1 MKRRLF
7 AMTLPALLTL
17 GPIMPDVRGPAYVPS
32 QDQTVFRARTDIV
45 AIDVAVSDGR
55 KPVLTLTKEDF
66 ELRDNGAVQSI
77 ADFDREKLPLDVT
90 LTIDL
95 SGSMNASKVAT
106 IERALGQVGA
116 SLDERDRCAIVSFTS
131 FVSEQ
136 RPMLPA
142 PVSPKLTVKP
152 RGGTSIVDALL
163 LSLVT
168 EPKADR
174 RQLGLMMTDGEDT
187 SSVFD
192 LQTTVETAKY
202 ANRQASFVIVRDGG
216 TLMDGRMLTL
226 FRMVSSTTGGLVI
239 ELQKHDDLSKAF
251 LAAIESFRT
260 SYILR
265 YKPTNLG
272 TKSWHDVEVKVKKG
286 NYTVRARRGYFG
298 S

>member
-1 MKRRLF
+1 VRL
-7 AMTLPALLTL
+7 ASIALALSALLGL
-17 GPIMPDVRGPAYVPS
+17 ADLD
-32 QDQTVFRARTDIV
+32 QQTVFRARADIV

-66 ELRDNGAVQSI
+66 ELRDNGVVQSI

-95 SGSMNASKVAT
+95 SGSMNQNKIAT
-106 IERALGQVGA
+106 IERALGQVSN
-116 SLDERDRCAIVSFTS
+116 SLGEHDRCAVVSFTS
-131 FVSEQ
+131 LVTEQ
-136 RPMLPA
+136 RPMLSP
-142 PVSPKLTVKP
+142 PLSPKLAVKP

-168 EPKADR
+168 EPRTDR
-174 RQLGLMMTDGEDT
+174 RQFGLMMTDGEDT

-192 LQTTVETAKY
+192 LQTTIETAKY
-202 ANRQASFVIVRDGG
+202 ANRQASFVIVRDGD
-216 TLMDGRMLTL
+216 TLMDGRMLAL

-239 ELQKHDDLSKAF
+239 ELQKGDDLSNAF

-265 YKPTNLG
+265 YKPTTLAAKG
-272 TKSWHDVEVKVKKG
+272 WHDVDVRVKKG
-286 NYTVRARRGYFG
+286 GYTVRARRGYFG
-298 S
+298 DR

>member
-1 MKRRLF
+1 VKRPL
-7 AMTLPALLTL
+7 LVIGISALLGVTAL
-17 GPIMPDVRGPAYVPS
+17 A
-32 QDQTVFRARTDIV
+32 QQTVFRARADIV
-45 AIDVAVSDGR
+45 AIDVAVSDGK
-55 KPVLTLTKEDF
+55 KPVLTLTKDDF
-66 ELRDNGAVQSI
+66 ELRDNGVVQSI

-95 SGSMNASKVAT
+95 SGSMNTSKIAT
-106 IERALGQVGA
+106 IERAIAQVGS
-116 SLDERDRCAIVSFTS
+116 SLGEHDRCAIISFTS
-131 FVSEQ
+131 LVTEQ
-136 RPMLPA
+136 RPMLSP
-142 PVSPKLTVKP
+142 PVSPKLAVKP

-168 EPKADR
+168 EPKTDR

-202 ANRQASFVIVRDGG
+202 ANRQASFVIVRDNDS
-216 TLMDGRMLTL
+216 LMDGRMLTL
-226 FRMVSSTTGGLVI
+226 FRLVSSTTGGLVI
-239 ELQKHDDLSKAF
+239 ELQRGDDLSTAF

-265 YKPTNLG
+265 YKPTNLS
-272 TKSWHDVEVKVKKG
+272 TKGWHNVEVKTRKG

-298 S
+298 DR